1 MDVSFLLFRSIFWD
15 RSSSKSTLKKQCSLS
30 PFFSCTGLRLFF
42 LCVVIFLVP
51 LLFKDRR
58 LTDQWCWLLVR
69 LKCFLLN
76 EWWKSGVLYRCRCLV
91 SISVKEED
99 ERQLDEHWNLLLINS
114 TFSLTT
120 SYRETRRENARK
132 KEEWRLRRKNSKDL
146 SSLSR
151 WFYSKQDHKKNKQ
164 WRVIDDF

>member
-1 MDVSFLLFRSIFWD
+1 MDVSFLLLRSIFWD
-15 RSSSKSTLKKQCSLS
+15 RSSSKSTLKKQCSHS
-30 PFFSCTGLRLFF
+30 FF
-42 LCVVIFLVP
+42 LHRSSFVLSLLDVVIFLVS

-91 SISVKEED
+91 SISVKEEE

-120 SYRETRRENARK
+120 SYRETRREKARK

-146 SSLSR
+146 LALSR